1 MKRFMLL
8 MLKDKSNVKNKPCN
22 QILND
27 IISCTNGI
35 DLKF

>member
-1 MKRFMLL
+1 MLL
-8 MLKDKSNVKNKPCN
+8 MLKDKSNVENKPYI

-27 IISCTNGI
+27 ISGCTNGI